1 MSSDLAT
8 QPKQKSLRDLLEAPN
23 VRAGISAALGG
34 FMDEGNFLAQML
46 IAFQSPGTG
55 DRPGV
60 IDCTLDSKFKAAHL
74 CATLGLLPTLGQVA
88 LIPRDIKNQGLC
100 CTVMPQWQGFQA
112 LMLRH
117 PDVKTVKATLVHSSD
132 SYGFDPE
139 TESIV
144 NHTYDPFDPKRTF
157 HTFEDLRGGYLA
169 VTFKDGRP
177 KQYHCVK
184 LDVFQK
190 ARKCA
195 QADNIWTKYFEEQ
208 CLKTVYRN
216 AYARRV
222 IPIDP
227 FAAQRLQG
235 IVEAED
241 DALENDPNR
250 IVVAPSSAI
259 TYQPVDQ
266 PAQSRTEKA
275 AAKMK
280 KPVETKPAEDESKA
294 PETES
299 VATTTTPEPA
309 RDESKAAVNESA
321 KPKSKSA
328 DPFDVQIAKAV
339 KVQELDAIANAISEA
354 VSDGRLNG
362 DEAGMYRAALMK
374 KRKRFEG
381 D

>member
-1 MSSDLAT
+1 MSSDIST
-8 QPKQKSLRDLLEAPN
+8 QPRAKGLRELLEAPN

-34 FMDEGNFLAQML
+34 FMEEGNFLAQML
-46 IAFQSPGTG
+46 IAFQS
-55 DRPGV
+55 PGV

-88 LIPRDIKNQGLC
+88 LIPREMKGQGLC

-157 HTFEDLRGGYLA
+157 HTFDDLRGGYLA
-169 VTFKDGRP
+169 VTFKDGRS

-195 QADNIWTKYFEEQ
+195 QSDNIWTKYFEEQ

-235 IVEAED
+235 IVECED
-241 DALENDPNR
+241 DALGNDPDKV
-250 IVVAPSSAI
+250 IVSPSSAI
-259 TYQPVDQ
+259 TYQPASEQ

-280 KPVETKPAEDESKA
+280 KPAESKPVEDESKA
-294 PETES
+294 ADSES
-299 VATTTTPEPA
+299 EPTKTTPEPA
-309 RDESKAAVNESA
+309 ASESKAPA
-321 KPKSKSA
+321 KETTKPRSKSA

-339 KVQELDAIANAISEA
+339 RVDELDLIGEAISEA
-354 VSDGRLNG
+354 VSAGKVSD
-362 DEAGMYRAALMK
+362 DEAAFYRSALAK

-381 D
+381 EQ

>member
-1 MSSDLAT
+1 M
-8 QPKQKSLRDLLEAPN
+8 K
-23 VRAGISAALGG
+23 G
-34 FMDEGNFLAQML
+34 
-46 IAFQSPGTG
+46 
-55 DRPGV
+55 
-60 IDCTLDSKFKAAHL
+60 
-74 CATLGLLPTLGQVA
+74 
-88 LIPRDIKNQGLC
+88 QGLC

-144 NHTYDPFDPKRTF
+144 GHTYDPFNPKRTF
-157 HTFEDLRGGYLA
+157 HSFDDLRGGYLA

-184 LDVFQK
+184 LDVFQR
-190 ARKCA
+190 ARSCA
-195 QADNIWTKYFEEQ
+195 QSDKIWTAWFEEQ

-235 IVEAED
+235 IVECED
-241 DALENDPNR
+241 ETLGNDPER
-250 IVVAPSSAI
+250 ITAAPSSAI
-259 TYQPVDQ
+259 TYQPVSEQ

-294 PETES
+294 ADSES
-299 VATTTTPEPA
+299 EQAKTTPEPVA
-309 RDESKAAVNESA
+309 SESKAPAKETA
-321 KPKSKSA
+321 KPRSKSA

-339 KVQELDAIANAISEA
+339 KAQELDAIGEAISEA
-354 VSDGRLNG
+354 VSAGKVSG
-362 DEAGMYRAALMK
+362 DEAEFYRSALAK

-381 D
+381 E